1 MLYYCFKLNYLAMT
15 SEQPSSDPKVK
26 SIVSQSQA
34 KTYLKTYVSG
44 VRSLEGAPTL
54 SLISLILS
62 TLFVSKVF
70 GLFILN
76 LAYLVNI
83 SFFALVVRDSWSIRR
98 SNPVA
103 LAAIT
108 LSIFLS
114 ATLLLDSLK
123 MLDMVSSVGG
133 LFD

>member
-1 MLYYCFKLNYLAMT
+1 MT
-15 SEQPSSDPKVK
+15 SEQSSSDPKET

-34 KTYLKTYVSG
+34 KTYLKKYASG
-44 VRSLEGAPTL
+44 VRSLESAPTL
-54 SLISLILS
+54 SFISLILS

-83 SFFALVVRDSWSIRR
+83 SFFALVVRDSWAIRR
-98 SNPVA
+98 SNPIALVA
-103 LAAIT
+103 IA

-123 MLDMVSSVGG
+123 MLDMVSSFGS